1 MPIIGPIIS
10 AIPAVLLAATAGLEP
25 VIAALVLYTLV
36 QQLENNLL
44 VPKIQGDAVQMHPGG
59 GHVRDHHRRGARRP
73 PGGDPCP
80 ARDRRRLATSCA
92 TCSAGSVRS
101 ALRRARRTRS
111 RASGLETHPGLPTV
125 AGATA
130 TGDELAGVSGPDPYK
145 VLQVDPEAEDEVI
158 AAAYRRLAR
167 KYHPDTATGAEA
179 SGRMEA
185 INAAW
190 EVLGDPKRRAAYDRE
205 RARPGGRMAR
215 RGAGGAAAAGR
226 RAPRPRSS
234 AAQARA
240 RPRPVRARRRRAPEP
255 ETVSRD
261 WSSGRS
267 SVGGGYDPSMR
278 TPDGTGAAG
287 QPPGNPS
294 GSVMNFG
301 RYAGWSLGEISRSD
315 LEYLE
320 WLDRMPI
327 GRPYREEIDAIL
339 RQAGRRRSA
348 EADKRDRRGL
358 FRRR

>member
-1 MPIIGPIIS
+1 MS
-10 AIPAVLLAATAGLEP
+10 EA
-25 VIAALVLYTLV
+25 
-36 QQLENNLL
+36 N
-44 VPKIQGDAVQMHPGG
+44 
-59 GHVRDHHRRGARRP
+59 
-73 PGGDPCP
+73 
-80 ARDRRRLATSCA
+80 
-92 TCSAGSVRS
+92 
-101 ALRRARRTRS
+101 
-111 RASGLETHPGLPTV
+111 
-125 AGATA
+125 
-130 TGDELAGVSGPDPYK
+130 PYK

-167 KYHPDTATGAEA
+167 KYHPDTASGVES

-190 EVLGDPKRRAAYDRE
+190 EVIGDPKRRAAYDRE
-205 RARPGGRMAR
+205 RAVAAAMAR
-215 RGAGGAAAAGR
+215 RGDGGAASSGAAPAPG
-226 RAPRPRSS
+226 AGPRPAPAPGPAPAPWPAS
-234 AAQARA
+234 ASA
-240 RPRPVRARRRRAPEP
+240 RPGAAPPAPEP

-278 TPDGTGAAG
+278 PADGTGAAG

-301 RYAGWSLGEISRSD
+301 RYAGWSLGEIARSD

-327 GRPYREEIDAIL
+327 GRPYREQIDAIL